1 MELAFLTTA
10 KEFASTITCVNSRSA
25 VETEY
30 SKKSKSLCNKSIRYI
45 TMHLYTCFQNQI
57 LYIPNNNPR
66 IRLPRVRQE
75 RGIKIYFH
83 KRPNQRLPS
92 HLRNPHT
99 KP

>member
-30 SKKSKSLCNKSIRYI
+30 SKKSKSLCNKSIR
-45 TMHLYTCFQNQI
+45 
-57 LYIPNNNPR
+57 
-66 IRLPRVRQE
+66 LPRVRQE